1 MIKNLTLIAA
11 FFLLLASSM
20 QAQWVADTL
29 YQELD
34 EIEVTATKSPRTLS
48 EVPARV
54 DVLSSDVMA
63 NVPAF
68 TLVDKIR
75 SISGINTSSSF
86 GMFTMRPNV
95 TLRGLSGEDQ
105 SRTLVMVDGV
115 SINNSD
121 TGGVN
126 WNSIH
131 TGSVKQVE
139 VYKGPGSSLYGSN
152 AMGGVINI
160 ITQTPDE
167 PFSGSAGISYGTFN
181 TFQNHIHITSRP
193 NDRLS
198 LQMGAFYNY
207 SDGYI
212 STPESLR
219 TDFDVARYVDDKG
232 FNSRVTYQMSELLE
246 VTAGYDLF
254 LNERSDGQQIRDP
267 GMYRKFDQ
275 SRARMNIRGEQD
287 DFRYSLNMF
296 FQREDYFRVSER
308 VRNGDY
314 SRFNVESDR
323 DDYGITLDLF
333 QDLGAHSFTA
343 GVEAKTGSVDGGD
356 FYQTSDDVVVNRGKM
371 RFLAGYFQDEIHML
385 DNQMHMQFGLRYDYV
400 TFYDGFFEATT
411 PRLSG
416 YNGELDTNNWSTF
429 SPRAAV
435 RFTPRRSLSGYVS
448 YSRGF
453 RASILDDLSRTG
465 ILWGRDKIAN
475 PELGPETLDNY
486 EIGMDLRPVWNMM
499 ISPSL
504 FYSRGNDFLYFV
516 EMEDDDSVFR
526 RENVSSVRIAG
537 AEIDLRY
544 FISDNLTFTASYTR
558 HLSEIVSFPD
568 RPDLEGNV
576 LTFAPANQLK
586 GSISWSSRMA
596 NVGIYAM
603 HKGSQYISEDNSEKI
618 DPYITLDVIVSR
630 QFMSNLTLSME
641 VMDILDNR
649 HMETITD
656 MSPGRMLNVKIG
668 YDW

>member
-1 MIKNLTLIAA
+1 MKKLYLTL
-11 FFLLLASSM
+11 FLLSLSAHCLF
-20 QAQWVADTL
+20 AQWTPDTL
-29 YQELD
+29 YYEFD
-34 EIEVTATKSPRTLS
+34 EIEVTATKTSRTLS
-48 EVPARV
+48 EIPGRV
-54 DVLSSDVMA
+54 DVLTSDMMA
-63 NVPAF
+63 TVPSL

-75 SISGINTSSSF
+75 AVSGINTSSSF

-105 SRTLVMVDGV
+105 SRTLVMIDGIP
-115 SINNSD
+115 INNSD

-126 WNSIH
+126 WNSVH
-131 TGSVKQVE
+131 TGSVRQVE

-160 ITQTPDE
+160 ITQTPDVS
-167 PFSGSAGISYGTFN
+167 FSGSAGISYGTFN
-181 TFQNHIHITSRP
+181 TLQNHIHINSRP

-198 LQMGAFYNY
+198 LQLGAFYNY

-212 STPESLR
+212 TTPDSLR
-219 TDFDVARYVDDKG
+219 TDFDKARYVDDKG
-232 FNSRVTYQMSELLE
+232 FNGRVTYKIRELLE
-246 VTAGYDLF
+246 ITAGYDLF
-254 LNERSDGQQIRDP
+254 LNDRGEGRQIREP

-275 SRARMNIRGEQD
+275 NRARLNIRGEQD

-308 VRNGDY
+308 ERSGEY

-323 DDYGITLDLF
+323 DDWGVSLDLF
-333 QDLGAHSFTA
+333 QDVGAHSLTA
-343 GVEAKTGSVDGGD
+343 GVEAKIGSVDGGD
-356 FYQTSDDVVVNRGKM
+356 FYQTSDDVVINRGKM
-371 RFLAGYFQDEIHML
+371 RFLSGYFQDEISLM
-385 DNQMHMQFGLRYDYV
+385 DNRMHAQLGIRYDYV

-429 SPRAAV
+429 SPRAAI
-435 RFTPRRSLSGYVS
+435 RFTPERSLSGYIS
-448 YSRGF
+448 YARGF

-486 EIGMDLRPVWNMM
+486 EIGMDIRPVWNMI

-504 FYSRGNDFLYFV
+504 FYSRGSDFLYFV

-537 AEIDLRY
+537 AEVDLRY

-558 HLSEIVSFPD
+558 HLSEILSFPE

-576 LTFAPANQLK
+576 LTFAPGHQLK
-586 GSISWSSRMA
+586 GSVSWNSRLA
-596 NVGIYAM
+596 NIGIYALY
-603 HKGSQYISEDNSEKI
+603 KGSQYITDDNSEKI
-618 DPYITLDVIVSR
+618 EPYTTMDIIVSR
-630 QFMSNLTLSME
+630 RFMESFSLSVE

-649 HMETITD
+649 HMETIVD
-656 MSPGRMLNVKIG
+656 MSPGRMLNVRIG